1 MFDPRSDSVSNI
13 HKRWSLTRLNPSSYK
28 LSFLVSILSTT
39 TIIIICHSYILKTD
53 WSIFVFHLLL
63 GLLTITGANFLDFFL
78 LQGTPNNKITKV
90 CHVSAFANLLWVS
103 TVLLGIASDILL
115 SKNETTTTN
124 YIVEGM
130 FLAIGLRIGIFTSV
144 FGATIRKAITVSFIS
159 PLLFLF
165 AFLPITF
172 YFEALTTP
180 MALSFGS
187 SLLLLGITWTIFADR
202 SGRPGVKST
211 FRVLQA
217 FLAAWTENKA
227 DNMEEIAESRA
238 HIKTV
243 ITYILKF
250 KTMNSDEV
258 FIILPDIH
266 PGPFNPIGG
275 SDLPYVL
282 YKFFSKN
289 AMVMHSVSG
298 HYLNIPSKKEV
309 DKYVKTLSNSR
320 LSEAGTACTN
330 PVQIKIGKCT
340 VTGIAFGQ
348 SVIVFLSMAPKG
360 MDDVPEHVRTAL
372 EHYSSQIGFHN
383 ILIID
388 THNALGDSLNQ
399 QDSKIMIS
407 TAEHCLNELK
417 HASQHEFKI
426 GFANS
431 DELSYNIKSMQDLG
445 HSGLSSLLLLVGEK
459 AYFIGW
465 ADSNNMDNDLRNY
478 IISQLNNDRINML
491 EICTSDTHSTSGKR
505 NRQGYYTF
513 GNFSRP
519 EEIAKIYLR
528 LSRKS
533 IEKAS
538 PSTFELLSKRSAIK
552 VMGKN
557 QFKDY
562 SIALDKSM
570 NITKLFLVIT
580 LLVFIGMLIL
590 S

>member
-1 MFDPRSDSVSNI
+1 MFDPHSDSVSNI
-13 HKRWSLTRLNPSSYK
+13 HRRWSFTRLNPSSYK
-28 LSFLVSILSTT
+28 LSYLLSIASTT
-39 TIIIICHSYILKTD
+39 TIIIICHFYFLKTD
-53 WSIFVFHLLL
+53 WFIFVSHLLL
-63 GLLTITGANFLDFFL
+63 GLATITGANFLDFFL
-78 LQGTPNNKITKV
+78 LQRSPNNKITKV
-90 CHVSAFANLLWVS
+90 HHVSAFANILWVL
-103 TVLLGIASDILL
+103 TIIFGIASDILL
-115 SKNETTTTN
+115 SKKETITN
-124 YIVEGM
+124 YVVEGM

-144 FGATIRKAITVSFIS
+144 FGATISKAIIVSFIS
-159 PLLFLF
+159 PLLLLF
-165 AFLPITF
+165 AFLPFTF
-172 YFEALTTP
+172 YLEALTAP
-180 MALSFGS
+180 IALGFGS
-187 SLLLLGITWTIFADR
+187 SLLLLGIIWTTFADR
-202 SGRPGVKST
+202 SGRPGIKST

-227 DNMEEIAESRA
+227 DNMEEIAESKA
-238 HIKTV
+238 HVETV

-250 KTMNSDEV
+250 KTMNSNKV

-275 SDLPYVL
+275 SNLPYVL
-282 YKFFSKN
+282 YTLFSKN
-289 AMVMHSVSG
+289 AMVMHSISG

-309 DKYVKTLSNSR
+309 DTYVKALSNSR
-320 LSEAGTACTN
+320 LSEAGTSCTT
-330 PVQIKIGKCT
+330 PVQIKMGKCT
-340 VTGIAFGQ
+340 VTGIAFGH
-348 SVIVFLSMAPKG
+348 SVIVFLSMAPTG
-360 MDDVPEHVRTAL
+360 MDDVPEHIRTAL

-388 THNALGDSLNQ
+388 THNAIGESLNQ
-399 QDSKIMIS
+399 QESEIMIS
-407 TAEHCLNELK
+407 TAKQCLNELK
-417 HASQHEFKI
+417 HVRQQEFKI
-426 GFANS
+426 GFANF
-431 DELSYNIKSMQDLG
+431 DDLSYNMKSMQDLG
-445 HSGLSSLLLLVGEK
+445 QSGLSSLLLLVDGN

-465 ADSNNMDNDLRNY
+465 ADSNNMRNDLRNY
-478 IISQLNNDRINML
+478 IISELNNERINML

-513 GNFSRP
+513 GNFSKP
-519 EEIAKIYLR
+519 QEVAKIYLH

-538 PSTFELLSKRSAIK
+538 PSTFELLSNTSTIK

-580 LLVFIGMLIL
+580 LLVFIGMLIF